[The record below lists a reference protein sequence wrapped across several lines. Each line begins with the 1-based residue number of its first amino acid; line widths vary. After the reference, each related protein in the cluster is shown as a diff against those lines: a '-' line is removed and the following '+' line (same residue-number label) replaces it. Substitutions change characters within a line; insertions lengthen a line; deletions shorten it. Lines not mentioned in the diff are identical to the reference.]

1 MVWLLEQNYNTR
13 YCVFSI
19 DSAEDL
25 KSLPKYNVA
34 GKGILNTI
42 SSCCPNS
49 KAKCTNGDT
58 YVLNGDT
65 NEWIKYSIGI
75 GCGGSGGGGTVISPD
90 LDYATDDDIRDLFK

>member
-1 MVWLLEQNYNTR
+1 MVWLLDRDYNTN

-19 DSAEDL
+19 DSVEDL

-34 GKGILNTI
+34 GKDILNTI

-58 YVLNGDT
+58 YALNGDT
-65 NEWIKYSIGI
+65 NEWIKYPLSG
-75 GCGGSGGGGTVISPD
+75 GGSGGDITVTPD
-90 LDYATDDDIRDLFK
+90 LNYATDDDIKNLFK

>member
-1 MVWLLEQNYNTR
+1 MVWLLDRNYSTN

-19 DSAEDL
+19 DSVEDL

-49 KAKCTNGDT
+49 KARCTNGDT
-58 YVLNGDT
+58 YALNGDT
-65 NEWIKYSIGI
+65 NEWIKYASSG
-75 GCGGSGGGGTVISPD
+75 GGSGGGSTVVTPD
-90 LDYATDDDIRDLFK
+90 LNYATDDDIKNLFK